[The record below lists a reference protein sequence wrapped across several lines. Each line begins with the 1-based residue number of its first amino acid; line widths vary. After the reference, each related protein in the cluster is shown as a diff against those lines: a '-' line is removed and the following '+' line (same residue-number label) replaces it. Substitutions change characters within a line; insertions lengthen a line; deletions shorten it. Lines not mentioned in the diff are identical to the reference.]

1 MDHATALI
9 AASNSH
15 ANDVVQFLLPI
26 ADVLCTNANLE
37 NALHR

>member
-9 AASNSH
+9 TASNSH
-15 ANDVVQFLLPI
+15 ANDVVQLLLPI
-26 ADVLCTNANLE
+26 ADIFCTNANLE